1 MHLDINLYS
10 NAKIKMFWLVT
21 LTLLNVNYKKTMKNQ
36 RRFFASAL
44 ISINM
49 IFKRI
54 VLPIDPLE
62 RFVQVLQWLV
72 RTFTIKIISK

>member
-1 MHLDINLYS
+1 
-10 NAKIKMFWLVT
+10 
-21 LTLLNVNYKKTMKNQ
+21 MKNQ

-62 RFVQVLQWLV
+62 CFVQVLQ
-72 RTFTIKIISK
+72 